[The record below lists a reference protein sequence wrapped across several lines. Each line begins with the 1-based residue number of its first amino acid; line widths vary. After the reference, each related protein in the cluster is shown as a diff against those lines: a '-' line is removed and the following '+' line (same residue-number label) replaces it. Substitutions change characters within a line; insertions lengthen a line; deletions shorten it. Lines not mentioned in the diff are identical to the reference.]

1 MRHVCL
7 ATVLALSL
15 LPESFALAHHSV
27 NHFATDRW
35 VTLQGSVI
43 EYEYRNPHI
52 FVRFNA
58 IDEFGELQDWEL
70 EGQGISLLRPRGLGP
85 NSIVP
90 GDVITVIANP
100 HQDTNS
106 RLLNG
111 HLITLEGGRRI
122 ALHSVTPPEIA
133 ALTDLDRTTGV
144 RATNISGT
152 WLSSENA
159 YFQLFQREHWKLTE
173 RGAAAQD
180 GFDGTQIP
188 QANCSAPPPPR
199 LMLWPVLHEI
209 DLSDDLVTI
218 RSDWMGAERSVR
230 LNESHPEI
238 AEPTILG
245 HSVGYWEEDT
255 LVVDTTHFAE
265 AAAGIT
271 LGIGSSERKHL
282 VEKFSLDEDRNRLL
296 YEFELED
303 PEFLEESLTGS
314 AYLIYRPDQE
324 FSEVDCDPE
333 NSSRFLDEI

>member
-1 MRHVCL
+1 MRHACV
-7 ATVLALSL
+7 AMVLAVSL
-15 LPESFALAHHSV
+15 LLGSFALAHHSV

-35 VTLQGSVI
+35 VTLQGSVL

-58 IDEFGELQDWEL
+58 IDEFGEVHEWEV

-85 NSIVP
+85 NSIAP

-100 HQDTNS
+100 HKDTDS

-111 HLITLEGGRRI
+111 HLITLESGQRI

-133 ALTDLDRTTGV
+133 ALTDLDRSAGV

-159 YFQLFQREHWKLTE
+159 YFQLFQREDWKLTE

-180 GFDGTQIP
+180 AFDGTQIP
-188 QANCSAPPPPR
+188 QADCSAPPPPR
-199 LMLWPVLHEI
+199 ITLWPVLHEI
-209 DLSDDLVTI
+209 EISDDLVTI
-218 RSDWMGAERSVR
+218 RSDWMGAERTVR
-230 LNESHPEI
+230 LNGSHPET

-245 HSVGYWEEDT
+245 QSVGYWEGDT

-271 LGIGSSERKHL
+271 LGIGSSEQKHL
-282 VEKFSLDEDRNRLL
+282 VEKFTLDEDRNQLL
-296 YEFELED
+296 YEFVLED
-303 PEFLEESLTGS
+303 PVFLEESLAGS

-324 FSEVDCDPE
+324 FADVECDPE
-333 NSSRFLDEI
+333 NSSRFLEEL